1 MEIVSIDAST
11 FEEMLL
17 RVDILSRKFS
27 VFQNRSM
34 SNSLGK
40 WIDGQEVCMF
50 LRIESRTLQTLRD
63 NGTLAYTQI
72 GKKIFY
78 RPEDVKGIVK
88 LVENNKMRIVLNNY
102 LST

>member
-34 SNSLGK
+34 SNALGK

-63 NGTLAYTQI
+63 NRTLAYTQI

-88 LVENNKMRIVLNNY
+88 LVENNKMKNRIK
-102 LST
+102 

>member
-78 RPEDVKGIVK
+78 RPEDVKGVVK
-88 LVENNKMRIVLNNY
+88 LVENNKMKNRIK
-102 LST
+102 

>member
-88 LVENNKMRIVLNNY
+88 LVENNKMKNRIK
-102 LST
+102 

>member
-34 SNSLGK
+34 SNYLGK

-88 LVENNKMRIVLNNY
+88 LVENNKMKNRIK
-102 LST
+102 

>member
-63 NGTLAYTQI
+63 NRTLAYTQI

-88 LVENNKMRIVLNNY
+88 LVENNKMKNRIK
-102 LST
+102 